1 MARTLVRQLSAI
13 FPELNNKPDT
23 RKNTLQTEELNAF
36 VIEKLEDMK
45 GRDIVSLRISDKASF
60 ADYMVICSGNS
71 NRHVKSIAQSVA
83 MECRAA
89 GVEPR
94 GMEGN
99 DVGEWALVDLNDVI
113 VHVMTDEQRDIYN
126 LEQLWAED

>member
-1 MARTLVRQLSAI
+1 M
-13 FPELNNKPDT
+13 
-23 RKNTLQTEELNAF
+23 QTEELNAF

-45 GRDIVSLRISDKASF
+45 GRDIISLHISDKASF
-60 ADYMVICSGNS
+60 ADYMIICSGNS

-83 MECRAA
+83 IECRAA
-89 GVEPR
+89 GTEPR

-99 DVGEWALVDLNDVI
+99 DVGEWSLLDLGDII
-113 VHVMTDEQRDIYN
+113 VHVMTDEQRDKYN